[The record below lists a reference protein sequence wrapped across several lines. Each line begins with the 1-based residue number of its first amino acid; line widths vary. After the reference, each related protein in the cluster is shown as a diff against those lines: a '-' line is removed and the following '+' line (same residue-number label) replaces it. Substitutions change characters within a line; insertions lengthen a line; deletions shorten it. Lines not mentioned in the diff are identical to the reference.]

1 MTYCNFMKTVRALSL
16 VPALLVCTGAS
27 AQGTSDF
34 RDGYAQGYKEG
45 FDAGYRKATGEQGSA
60 PAVQSKGFP
69 IAVQVA
75 TYGPD
80 GSRDRCDATHYVRR
94 RANGQRSVSVDITN
108 QMCGDPAPG
117 KRKGVE
123 ITYMCGSV
131 AKTAS
136 AYEHRSAYLYCD

>member
-1 MTYCNFMKTVRALSL
+1 MTYFTRIVRGLHG
-16 VPALLVCTGAS
+16 VPALCFCAAAF
-27 AQGTSDF
+27 AQGSSDF

-45 FDAGYRKATGEQGSA
+45 FDAGYRKATAEPASA
-60 PAVQSKGFP
+60 PPVPSKGFP

-94 RANGQRSVSVDITN
+94 HANGQRSVSVDITN
-108 QMCGDPAPG
+108 KMCGDPAPG

-136 AYEHRSAYLYCD
+136 AYEHRSAFLYCD